1 MEIWKLTPQQ
11 HRKNV
16 VRAIMRDMECG
27 RGEAERMV
35 SSEQTDAQ
43 WADAVKQALQ
53 DGHRITPE
61 ALDSLIAF
69 TGDGYVFEH
78 KIAA

>member
-35 SSEQTDAQ
+35 SHDQTDAQ
-43 WADAVKQALQ
+43 WADAVKKALQ
-53 DGHRITPE
+53 SGCRITPE
-61 ALDSLIAF
+61 VLDDLIAI
-69 TGDGYVFEH
+69 TGDGYVFENTM
-78 KIAA
+78 AA